1 MIRDIQTRIFSKL
14 LVLSS
19 MVPIFFES
27 NSSSD
32 ERGTVSFTNDLN
44 LQKAIRTYKVE
55 NSQLKT
61 VRAWHGHKVEEK
73 WVNVEQGEFLVC
85 VVKVDDFT
93 SPSKDSEIQTYKMS
107 PKDGF
112 LYIPPNFANGA
123 MNLTEDN
130 AIRYYSSSTLEESL
144 NDDFR
149 FESDYWDPWS
159 QHNPNFYE

>member
-1 MIRDIQTRIFSKL
+1 MIRDIQTRIISKL
-14 LVLSS
+14 MVLGS
-19 MVPIFFES
+19 MEPIFFES

-44 LQKAIRTYKVE
+44 LQKAVRTYKVE

-73 WVNVEQGEFLVC
+73 WVNVEQGDFLVC
-85 VVKVDDFT
+85 VVKVDDFA
-93 SPSKDSEIQTYKMS
+93 SPSKNSEIQTYKMS

-130 AIRYYSSSTLEESL
+130 AIRYYSSLTLEESL

-159 QHNPNFYE
+159 QHSPNFYE

>member
-1 MIRDIQTRIFSKL
+1 MD
-14 LVLSS
+14 
-19 MVPIFFES
+19 PIFFES
-27 NSSSD
+27 NSNSD

>member
-1 MIRDIQTRIFSKL
+1 M
-14 LVLSS
+14 VLSS
-19 MVPIFFES
+19 MDPIFFES

-44 LQKAIRTYKVE
+44 LQKAVRTYKVE

-85 VVKVDDFT
+85 VVKVDDFS

>member
-1 MIRDIQTRIFSKL
+1 MD
-14 LVLSS
+14 
-19 MVPIFFES
+19 PIFFES
-27 NSSSD
+27 NSNSD

-93 SPSKDSEIQTYKMS
+93 SPSKDSEIQTFKMS

>member
-1 MIRDIQTRIFSKL
+1 MTRDIQIRIFSKL
-14 LVLSS
+14 MVLSS
-19 MVPIFFES
+19 MDPIFFES
-27 NSSSD
+27 NNSSD

-55 NSQLKT
+55 NRLLKT

-159 QHNPNFYE
+159 QHSPNFYE

>member
-1 MIRDIQTRIFSKL
+1 MD
-14 LVLSS
+14 
-19 MVPIFFES
+19 PIFFES

-93 SPSKDSEIQTYKMS
+93 SPSKDIEIQTYKMS

-159 QHNPNFYE
+159 QHSPNFYE

>member
-1 MIRDIQTRIFSKL
+1 MIQDIQTIIFSKL

-19 MVPIFFES
+19 MDPIFFES

>member
-1 MIRDIQTRIFSKL
+1 
-14 LVLSS
+14 VLNS
-19 MVPIFFES
+19 MDPIFFES

-44 LQKAIRTYKVE
+44 LQKAVRTYKVE

-85 VVKVDDFT
+85 VVNINDFT
-93 SPSKDSEIQTYKMS
+93 SPSKDLEIQTYKMS
-107 PKDGF
+107 YKDGF

-159 QHNPNFYE
+159 QYSPNFYE

>member
-14 LVLSS
+14 LVLNS
-19 MVPIFFES
+19 MDPIFFES

-85 VVKVDDFT
+85 VVNINDFT
-93 SPSKDSEIQTYKMS
+93 SPSKDLEIQTYKMS
-107 PKDGF
+107 YKDGF

-123 MNLTEDN
+123 MNLTEEN
-130 AIRYYSSSTLEESL
+130 AAFCEFKYC
-144 NDDFR
+144 
-149 FESDYWDPWS
+149 
-159 QHNPNFYE
+159 

>member
-1 MIRDIQTRIFSKL
+1 MD
-14 LVLSS
+14 
-19 MVPIFFES
+19 PIFFES
-27 NSSSD
+27 NSNSD

-85 VVKVDDFT
+85 VVKIDDFT

>member
-1 MIRDIQTRIFSKL
+1 MIRDIQTIIFSKL

-19 MVPIFFES
+19 MDPIFFES

>member
-14 LVLSS
+14 LALSS
-19 MVPIFFES
+19 MDPIFFES
-27 NSSSD
+27 NNSSD

-55 NSQLKT
+55 NRQLKT

-93 SPSKDSEIQTYKMS
+93 SPSKDSDIQTYKMS

-159 QHNPNFYE
+159 QHSPNFYE

>member
-1 MIRDIQTRIFSKL
+1 MIRDIQTRIISKL
-14 LVLSS
+14 MVLGS
-19 MVPIFFES
+19 MEPIFFES

-44 LQKAIRTYKVE
+44 LQKAVRTYKVE

-93 SPSKDSEIQTYKMS
+93 SPSKNSEIQTYKMS

-130 AIRYYSSSTLEESL
+130 AIRYYSSLTLEESL

-159 QHNPNFYE
+159 QHSPNFYE

>member
-1 MIRDIQTRIFSKL
+1 MIRDIQTRIFSKH

-19 MVPIFFES
+19 MDPIFFES

-149 FESDYWDPWS
+149 FESNYWDPWS

>member
-1 MIRDIQTRIFSKL
+1 M
-14 LVLSS
+14 VLGS
-19 MVPIFFES
+19 MDPIFFES
-27 NSSSD
+27 NSSCD
-32 ERGTVSFTNDLN
+32 ERGTVSFTNNLN
-44 LQKAIRTYKVE
+44 LQKAVRTYKVE

-93 SPSKDSEIQTYKMS
+93 SPSKNSEIQTYNMS

-159 QHNPNFYE
+159 QHSPNLYE

>member
-1 MIRDIQTRIFSKL
+1 MD
-14 LVLSS
+14 
-19 MVPIFFES
+19 PIFFES
-27 NSSSD
+27 NNSSD

-55 NSQLKT
+55 NRQLKT

-93 SPSKDSEIQTYKMS
+93 SPSKDSDIQTYKMS

-159 QHNPNFYE
+159 QHSPNFYE

>member
-1 MIRDIQTRIFSKL
+1 MIRDIQTRIISKL
-14 LVLSS
+14 MVLGS
-19 MVPIFFES
+19 MEPIFFES

-44 LQKAIRTYKVE
+44 LQKAVRTYKVE

-61 VRAWHGHKVEEK
+61 VRAWHGHKLEEK

-93 SPSKDSEIQTYKMS
+93 SPSKNSEIQTYKMS

-130 AIRYYSSSTLEESL
+130 AIRYYSSLTLEESL

-159 QHNPNFYE
+159 QHSPNFYE

>member
-1 MIRDIQTRIFSKL
+1 MIRDIQTRIFFKL

-19 MVPIFFES
+19 MDPIFFES

-44 LQKAIRTYKVE
+44 LQKAVRTYKVE

-85 VVKVDDFT
+85 VVKVDDFN
-93 SPSKDSEIQTYKMS
+93 SPSKNSEIQTYKMS

>member
-19 MVPIFFES
+19 MDPIFFES
-27 NSSSD
+27 NNSSD

-55 NSQLKT
+55 NRLLKT

-130 AIRYYSSSTLEESL
+130 AIRYYSSLTLEESL

-159 QHNPNFYE
+159 QHSPNFYE

>member
-14 LVLSS
+14 LVLNS
-19 MVPIFFES
+19 MDPIFFES

-44 LQKAIRTYKVE
+44 LQKAVRTYKVE

-85 VVKVDDFT
+85 VVNINDFT
-93 SPSKDSEIQTYKMS
+93 SPSKDLEIQTYKMS
-107 PKDGF
+107 YKDGF

-159 QHNPNFYE
+159 QYSPNFYE

>member
-19 MVPIFFES
+19 MGPIFFES

-44 LQKAIRTYKVE
+44 LQKAVRTYKVE

-85 VVKVDDFT
+85 VVKVDDFN
-93 SPSKDSEIQTYKMS
+93 SPSKNSEIQTYKMS
-107 PKDGF
+107 SKDGF

>member
-1 MIRDIQTRIFSKL
+1 MFRDIQTIIFSKL

-19 MVPIFFES
+19 MDPIFFES

-130 AIRYYSSSTLEESL
+130 AIRYYSSSTPEESL

-159 QHNPNFYE
+159 QHSPNFYE

>member
-1 MIRDIQTRIFSKL
+1 MIRDIQTRIISKL
-14 LVLSS
+14 MVLGS
-19 MVPIFFES
+19 MEPIFFES

-44 LQKAIRTYKVE
+44 LQKAVRTYKVE

-130 AIRYYSSSTLEESL
+130 AIRYYSSLTLEESL

-159 QHNPNFYE
+159 QHSPNFYE

>member
-159 QHNPNFYE
+159 QHSPNFYE

>member
-1 MIRDIQTRIFSKL
+1 
-14 LVLSS
+14 
-19 MVPIFFES
+19 
-27 NSSSD
+27 
-32 ERGTVSFTNDLN
+32 
-44 LQKAIRTYKVE
+44 
-55 NSQLKT
+55 
-61 VRAWHGHKVEEK
+61 
-73 WVNVEQGEFLVC
+73 
-85 VVKVDDFT
+85 
-93 SPSKDSEIQTYKMS
+93 MS